1 VDLFAQEFKSEDPL
15 RRVVADLFR
24 KMGHVG
30 VRIPHGPNE
39 KGKDIIFYRSG
50 PLDEKRLFACVVKN
64 DPITGQA
71 DDHVTGAPAILRS
84 INRGVINQIQ
94 MAFSEPLPN
103 AKGTDE
109 WVDCVYVISP
119 YDCSSSAIDSV
130 KTALQRSGQ
139 ITFVC
144 GQVLLEL
151 FAKYWPEFLWF
162 ESTVLV
168 SYLSTLRKDI
178 EADHAL
184 ANLILQKSAY
194 LESSPTSPFDLY
206 VAPTLYRELH
216 GYSLAAPELL
226 TVRLPTGPRYLSE
239 IREEVNSARRID
251 QLLDAA
257 GPAIGCH
264 TDLLSI
270 AGEMLSF
277 GKLATEALLFCCGSE
292 QPGRTPSLQKASRRP
307 RRSLLPP
314 SLRPLRAK
322 SMSN

>member
-1 VDLFAQEFKSEDPL
+1 MANRRGQRIRKEVDHSTQVDLFAQEFQSEDHL

-30 VRIPHGPNE
+30 VRITHGANE

-50 PLDEKRLFACVVKN
+50 PLDENRLFACVVKN

-71 DDHVTGAPAILRS
+71 DDHLSGAPTIVHS
-84 INRGVINQIQ
+84 ITRGVINQIQ
-94 MAFSEPLPN
+94 MAFDEPFPS
-103 AKGTDE
+103 AKATDE

-119 YDCSSSAIDSV
+119 YDCSSAAMDSV

-144 GQVLLEL
+144 GQKLLEL

-168 SYLSTLRKDI
+168 SYLSALRKNI

-194 LESSPTSPFDLY
+194 LEASPSSLFDLY
-206 VAPTLYRELH
+206 VEPTFYRKLSI
-216 GYSLAAPELL
+216 YRLAVQERL
-226 TVRLPTGPRYLSE
+226 TVRLLSGSCYLKE
-239 IREEVNSARRID
+239 VREEVNSARRVD
-251 QLLDAA
+251 TLLNAA
-257 GPAIGCH
+257 NPTADRPS
-264 TDLLSI
+264 DLLGL
-270 AGEMLSF
+270 AGEMINL
-277 GKLATEALLFCCGSE
+277 
-292 QPGRTPSLQKASRRP
+292 
-307 RRSLLPP
+307 
-314 SLRPLRAK
+314 
-322 SMSN
+322 